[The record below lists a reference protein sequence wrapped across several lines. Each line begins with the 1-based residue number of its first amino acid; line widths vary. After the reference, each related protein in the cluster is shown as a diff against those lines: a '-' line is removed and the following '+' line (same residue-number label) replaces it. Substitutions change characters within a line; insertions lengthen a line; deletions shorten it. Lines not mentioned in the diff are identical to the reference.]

1 MNDVIMIV
9 DVVVLIFCFLG
20 MGCWFDLFIVILM
33 EIIFFVFCDLLM
45 LK

>member
-20 MGCWFDLFIVILM
+20 MGCRFDLFVVILM
-33 EIIFFVFCDLLM
+33 EIIFFVFCDFLM